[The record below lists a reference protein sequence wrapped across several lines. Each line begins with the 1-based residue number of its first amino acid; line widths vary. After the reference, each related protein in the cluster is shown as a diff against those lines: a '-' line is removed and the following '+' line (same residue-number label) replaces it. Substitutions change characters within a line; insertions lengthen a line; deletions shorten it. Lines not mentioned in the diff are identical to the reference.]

1 MFKSAVN
8 GSRVGLLQSEQMNY
22 SLWGERGSYGI
33 QIGYRDT
40 SSHSTKSSLTIDTNY
55 HTYKMIRNGSS
66 VQFYI
71 DNTLVT
77 SATLNWLDDYTYYL
91 QYWVWRSGELKE
103 KELKIKPL

>member
-1 MFKSAVN
+1 
-8 GSRVGLLQSEQMNY
+8 
-22 SLWGERGSYGI
+22 
-33 QIGYRDT
+33 
-40 SSHSTKSSLTIDTNY
+40 
-55 HTYKMIRNGSS
+55 MIRNGSS